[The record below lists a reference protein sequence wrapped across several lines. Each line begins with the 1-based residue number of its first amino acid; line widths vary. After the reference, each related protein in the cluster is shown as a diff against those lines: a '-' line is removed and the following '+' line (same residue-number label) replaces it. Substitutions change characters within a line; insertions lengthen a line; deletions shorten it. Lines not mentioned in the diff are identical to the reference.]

1 MDGNEMN
8 NIARLVL
15 TALPRVQDFLRFLM
29 KDGKVKHSLF
39 FSFSSV
45 SSFVSLYLIIQ
56 LKYPENHRERLRTR
70 QVNCMLI
77 MKS

>member
-1 MDGNEMN
+1 MDENEMN
-8 NIARLVL
+8 NIACFVL
-15 TALPRVQDFLRFLM
+15 TALPRVQAFLRFLM
-29 KDGKVKHSLF
+29 KDGKVKHSHF

-45 SSFVSLYLIIQ
+45 SSFVSRYLIIQ